1 MAGDTPS
8 VDPAPVATVVLGPGE
23 GRQIPPGDDPFVT
36 IKVERRHSGGTMTA
50 YEAPVGP
57 RRAGP
62 AAHIHRTWDE
72 AFYVLAGE
80 MTFLVG
86 DATHPLGVGSFVF
99 VPHGVLHTFWNAGD
113 EPARLL
119 IVFTPSGIE
128 DNFDELVPILAAGGE
143 GMLAAVT
150 ALMERYDMIVP
161 PTDRPP
167 YSPLD

>member
-1 MAGDTPS
+1 MADDTRGP
-8 VDPAPVATVVLGPGE
+8 DPVPVAAVVLGAGE
-23 GRQIPPGDDPFVT
+23 GRRIPPGDDPFVT
-36 IKVERRHSGGTMTA
+36 VKAERRHSGGTLTV
-50 YEAPVGP
+50 YEATVGP

-62 AAHIHRTWDE
+62 VAHVHRSWDE

-80 MTFLVG
+80 PTFLVG
-86 DATHPLGVGSFVF
+86 GAEHAAPAGSFVF
-99 VPHGVLHTFWNAGD
+99 VPRGVLHTFWNAGA